1 MNRVQR
7 IKEFWNERAIQYGA
21 NQKATLGEIAVRH
34 LEINE
39 IKKHLDHGQKI
50 LDVGCGNGYT
60 TKIFAKKYNSKLH
73 GIDYSPE
80 MIRMAKQSLMESE
93 ILGEIHFK
101 VQDCLDLK
109 FSNNY
114 FDVIYTERCIQNLPE
129 LKLQEEAILELLR
142 VLKPG
147 GKLILVECSKT
158 GLLKLNKIRKMIG
171 RMEISDAEPWHN
183 KFIDDNW
190 LIEFAHNN
198 KDIFRLE
205 IKHFASTYTL
215 LTRILPLWRIFYYF
229 RYFQYIPNLGE
240 FGYFKSF
247 IILKNIDK

>member
-1 MNRVQR
+1 M
-7 IKEFWNERAIQYGA
+7 QYGA
-21 NQKATLGEIAVRH
+21 KQEATLGEIAVRY

-39 IKKHLDHGQKI
+39 INRHLDHGKKI

-80 MIRMAKQSLMESE
+80 MIRMAKQSLIETE
-93 ILGEIHFK
+93 ILGEIHFE

-129 LKLQEEAILELLR
+129 LKLQEKAILELIR

-147 GKLILVECSKT
+147 GKLILIECSKT
-158 GLLKLNKIRKMIG
+158 GLLQLNKIRKMIG
-171 RMEISDAEPWHN
+171 RAEIDDAEPWHN

-190 LIEFAHNN
+190 LLEFVFNK
-198 KDIFRLE
+198 KDILKLE
-205 IKHFASTYTL
+205 MKHFASTYTF
-215 LTRILPLWRIFYYF
+215 LTRILPFWRIFYYF
-229 RYFQYIPNLGE
+229 RYFQYIPNIGKL
-240 FGYFKSF
+240 GYFKAYT
-247 IILKNIDK
+247 ICKAVK

>member
-1 MNRVQR
+1 LNRVQR
-7 IKEFWNERAIQYGA
+7 IKEFWNQRALQYGA
-21 NQKATLGEIAVRH
+21 NQEATLGEIAVRC

-39 IKKHLDHGQKI
+39 IKKHLDHNQKI

-60 TKIFAKKYNSKLH
+60 TRIFAKKFNCKIY
-73 GIDYSPE
+73 GIDYVPK
-80 MIRMAKQSLMESE
+80 MIDNAKKNIIESDV
-93 ILGEIHFK
+93 LGELHFG

-109 FSNNY
+109 FPNSY

-129 LKLQEEAILELLR
+129 LKLQERVILELLR

-171 RMEISDAEPWHN
+171 RVELEDAEPWHN
-183 KFIDDNW
+183 KFFDDNW
-190 LIEFAHNN
+190 LLEFAHDN

-205 IKHFASTYTL
+205 IKHFASTYTFF
-215 LTRILPLWRIFYYF
+215 TRILPLWRIFYYS
-229 RYFQYIPNLGE
+229 RYFQYVPNIGE
-240 FGYFKSF
+240 LGYFKAYR
-247 IILKNIDK
+247 ILKTD